1 MQVASVMGLNSVAL
15 DLLLLI
21 HPMSIAQA
29 EDQVLSSSR
38 QDLKNDMQELESAGF
53 LKPCKDTPDSW
64 EFAQVTPN
72 LHSFPFLHHT
82 PPHPTPLPPP
92 SQPLPTPTTL
102 TAPFPFPFSHLD
114 LLLQNVLAI
123 SALWWTPMSS
133 SMSLPAQA
141 SWT

>member
-64 EFAQVTPN
+64 EFAQVTPTCI
-72 LHSFPFLHHT
+72 H
-82 PPHPTPLPPP
+82 
-92 SQPLPTPTTL
+92 
-102 TAPFPFPFSHLD
+102 APFPRPFPTSSHSYHTDSPL
-114 LLLQNVLAI
+114 
-123 SALWWTPMSS
+123 
-133 SMSLPAQA
+133 SLPIL
-141 SWT
+141 